1 MAGRTGRARAFV
13 TIKGKVSRLLGTA
26 AACAISGS
34 ALAADAIVAAEP
46 EPMDY
51 VRVCD
56 AFGAGFFYI
65 PGTETCLKIG
75 GYVRFDIG
83 VGNMPDYGFGADA
96 PDDIDTDGD
105 GIADTGDGRGDARYE
120 QARFALDVDAR
131 TDSEYGTLRGTAKL
145 HFNYDQDATS
155 SSHYI
160 EVEYAYIELGGF
172 RVGMNDSLFST
183 FPAYAGYVISDDL
196 GVPYGPFETSQI
208 VYTHTGENGFSA
220 AGGLELPG
228 DGATNSDYVPNI
240 VAGASLTKD
249 WGAIAFIAA
258 YDAVAEEGAAKLRL
272 DLTLSDKVSVFAM
285 AGYSTND
292 PAGTGVGN
300 TDSNNYYAQWNGD
313 WALWAGANFQVTDKL
328 AFYTQAAYDEDENF
342 AFVADLPVTVVD
354 GFTVTPELAYRDN
367 FDIPDADAWGGY
379 LRFERTF

>member
-1 MAGRTGRARAFV
+1 MAGQV
-13 TIKGKVSRLLGTA
+13 KGKGGFRLGGCVVALVLGGASTL
-26 AACAISGS
+26 G
-34 ALAADAIVAAEP
+34 LARGAQAGDAIVAAEP
-46 EPMDY
+46 EPLEY

-56 AFGAGFFYI
+56 AFGTGFFYI
-65 PGTETCLKIG
+65 PGTQTCLKIG

-83 VGNMPDYGFGADA
+83 VGNMPDYGLGADA

-105 GIADTGDGRGDARYE
+105 GIADTGDGRGDTSFQ
-120 QARFALDVDAR
+120 QARFAFDVDAR
-131 TDSEYGTLRGTAKL
+131 TDTEYGTLRAYTQL
-145 HFNYDQDATS
+145 HFNYDKDATDS
-155 SSHYI
+155 YHYVEI
-160 EVEYAYIELGGF
+160 EFAFIELGGF

-220 AGGLELPG
+220 TGGLEIPNG
-228 DGATNSDYVPNI
+228 DNNSDYIPNI
-240 VAGASLTKD
+240 LAGASLTKD
-249 WGAIAFIAA
+249 WGALTFIAA

-272 DLTLSDKVSVFAM
+272 DLTVNDKLSLFAM

-292 PAGTGVGN
+292 PAGTGIGN
-300 TDSNNYYAQWNGD
+300 TDANNYYAQWNGD
-313 WALWAGANFQVTDKL
+313 WAFWGGANVQVTDKL
-328 AFYTQAAYDEDENF
+328 ALYTQASFDADRNF
-342 AFVADLPVTVVD
+342 ALVADLPYTLVD

>member
-1 MAGRTGRARAFV
+1 MTESEGKARRLTSAR
-13 TIKGKVSRLLGTA
+13 GKIPLLLGAVA
-26 AACAISGS
+26 AGAVSGS
-34 ALAADAIVAAEP
+34 ARAADAIVAVEP
-46 EPMDY
+46 EPMNY

-56 AFGAGFFYI
+56 AFGVGFFYI

-83 VGNMPDYGFGADA
+83 VGDMPDYGLGADA

-105 GIADTGDGRGDARYE
+105 GIADMGDGRGDASYQ

-131 TDSEYGTLRGTAKL
+131 SDTEYGTLRGYTRL

-228 DGATNSDYVPNI
+228 DGATNSDYMPN
-240 VAGASLTKD
+240 VVVGASLTRD
-249 WGAIAFIAA
+249 WGAVTFIAA

-272 DLTLSDKVSVFAM
+272 DLTLSDKLSVFAM

-300 TDSNNYYAQWNGD
+300 TDANNYYAQWNGD
-313 WALWAGANFQVTDKL
+313 WAVWAGANVQLTDKL

>member
-1 MAGRTGRARAFV
+1 MVERAGGVWAAASMSLF
-13 TIKGKVSRLLGTA
+13 LGTVA
-26 AACAISGS
+26 AFAVSG
-34 ALAADAIVAAEP
+34 AAHAADAIVAAEP
-46 EPMDY
+46 EPMDH

-75 GYVRFDIG
+75 GYVRYDIG
-83 VGNMPDYGFGADA
+83 VGNMPDYGLGADA
-96 PDDIDTDGD
+96 PDDFDTDGD
-105 GIADTGDGRGDARYE
+105 GIADTGDGKGDTSYQ

-131 TDSEYGTLRGTAKL
+131 TDTEYGTLRAYTQL
-145 HFNYDQDATS
+145 HFNYDKDATDS
-155 SSHYI
+155 YSYVEI
-160 EVEYAYIELGGF
+160 EYAYIELGGF
-172 RVGMNDSLFST
+172 RAGMNDSLFST
-183 FPAYAGYVISDDL
+183 FPAYAGYIISDDL
-196 GVPYGPFETSQI
+196 GVPYGPFETTQI
-208 VYTHTGENGFSA
+208 VYTHTGEGGFA
-220 AGGLELPG
+220 VTGGLEIPNG
-228 DGATNSDYVPNI
+228 PNNSDYVPNV

-249 WGAIAFIAA
+249 WGAVTFIAG

-272 DLTLSDKVSVFAM
+272 DLTLNDKVSLFAM

-300 TDSNNYYAQWNGD
+300 TDNNNYYAQWNGD
-313 WALWAGANFQVTDKL
+313 WALWGGVNVQVMDKL
-328 AFYTQAAYDEDENF
+328 ALYTQAAYDEDENF
-342 AFVADLPVTVVD
+342 AFVADLPYTVVD

>member
-1 MAGRTGRARAFV
+1 MVERAGRVRGLTTTRERIALF
-13 TIKGKVSRLLGTA
+13 LGAA

-34 ALAADAIVAAEP
+34 ALAADAIVTAEP
-46 EPMDY
+46 EPMEY

-83 VGNMPDYGFGADA
+83 VGNMPDYGLGADA

-120 QARFALDVDAR
+120 QARFALDGDAR
-131 TDSEYGTLRGTAKL
+131 TDTEYGTLRGTAKL

-155 SSHYI
+155 SSHYT
-160 EVEYAYIELGGF
+160 EVEYAYVEFGGF
-172 RVGMNDSLFST
+172 RVGMNNSLFST
-183 FPAYAGYVISDDL
+183 FPAYAGYVMSDDL

-220 AGGLELPG
+220 TGGLELPG
-228 DGATNSDYVPNI
+228 DGVNNSDYVPNI
-240 VAGASLTKD
+240 VAGAALTKD
-249 WGAIAFIAA
+249 WGAITFVAA
-258 YDAVAEEGAAKLRL
+258 YDGVAEEGAAKLRL
-272 DLTLSDKVSVFAM
+272 DLTLSEKVSVFGM

-292 PAGTGVGN
+292 PAGTGIGN

-313 WALWAGANFQVTDKL
+313 WAVWAGANVQVTDKL

-367 FDIPDADAWGGY
+367 FNIPDADAWGGY